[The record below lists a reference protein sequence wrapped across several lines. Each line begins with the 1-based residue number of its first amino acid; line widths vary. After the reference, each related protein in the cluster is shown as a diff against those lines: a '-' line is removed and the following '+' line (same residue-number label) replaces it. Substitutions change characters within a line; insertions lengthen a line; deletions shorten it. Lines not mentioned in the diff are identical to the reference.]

1 MSSQKVSTK
10 NSTKASDGK
19 SLEKK
24 YQTMTQLEHIQ
35 RRPDTYIGSI
45 KKEESEEYIFDLV
58 NITELEK
65 SQIATINEETTKQP
79 ETENTPV
86 DETIETEQSEPKM
99 RNMITQKKMKY
110 IQGLYKIFDE
120 IIVNAMDN
128 KNRVDSKVE
137 AGEKNHKHMTELRVN
152 IFKYS
157 DEHQPEKY
165 AISVENN
172 GTGIDVAMHPTEKI
186 WIPQMIFG
194 KLLTSSNYD
203 DEEKKVTG
211 GKNGFGAK
219 LTNIYST
226 FFKVETVDHIRK
238 IKYTQV
244 YRNQM
249 NEIGEPVIEEGY
261 KGKPFT
267 RITFV
272 PDYAKFKLDDLTPD
286 FINLFK
292 KRTYDMVFCSN
303 GMLDV
308 YYNDELC
315 CFVDNN
321 SNDNTPKTKR
331 KNAKSKTNKSSKS
344 PEDVKRDIQSKEYM
358 RMYIPSDDT
367 VLAIGNPHPRWQIG
381 ACMSPNFT
389 FQQVGF
395 VNGIY
400 TSRGGKHVDYV
411 TKKITTALV
420 DYIKTKKK
428 QTVRETL
435 IKDNLMVFVNSL
447 IENPDFDG
455 QTKDT
460 LKTTSRN
467 FGSSFELDQEFID
480 TIIQTGIVERV
491 IAQSSFQETQ
501 LLKKTDGKKTRRIL
515 DIEKLDDARLA
526 GTKRGTECTLILTE
540 GDSAKAMA
548 VSGIS
553 VIPNGGDLYGI
564 FPLRG
569 KLLNT
574 REASDK
580 QIADNAEITN
590 IKRILGL
597 QEGTDY
603 KDVKSLRYGSIMVM
617 TDQDVDGSHIK
628 GLVINYI
635 ASKFPSLLKVD
646 GFITSLLTPIV
657 KVWKKGAKKN
667 KAQQFYTLKHFEEWL
682 ETHNNGYGF
691 NIKYYKGLGTST
703 PQEAKDYFRDFKLV
717 TYHFDDETI
726 ASIDKAFNKKRAND
740 RKQWLSE
747 YDERVL
753 DLGQMSVTFSDFI
766 DKDLIQFSMADNI
779 RSIPNVMDGEK
790 NSSRKIM
797 FSAFKRNLTSEIKV
811 SQFAGY
817 VSEHSAYHHGEM
829 SLNGTIV
836 NKAQNYPGTNNIN
849 LLMPEG
855 QFGTRLAGGKDHA
868 ATRYIFTYM
877 SPITKKIFRDEDK
890 PLLEFRED
898 DGQIVEPKYYL
909 PIIPMVLVNG
919 SEGIG
924 TGWSSS
930 CPQFN
935 PTDIITCI
943 RNKLEDKPLPTLI
956 PWYRGFKGTITAV
969 SQKGTKTELQW
980 KTKGC
985 YRPDYDKH
993 TIEIFE
999 LPIGTWTS
1007 KYKAFLDKCIMG
1019 SEDTKSTKG
1028 KRKSPKSTV
1037 PPKAKEQLLKDYI
1050 NESSDI
1056 EVKFTLMF
1064 DAKTFNKMLGP
1075 YDKNGD
1081 NEFERK
1087 FNLTSTITC
1096 TNTLTFFDDECKL
1109 RNYRSIEEVFDAFYD
1124 KRITFYEARKK
1135 HQVLDMEEELL
1146 LMSVRA
1152 KFINE
1157 IISKKV
1163 KINNVPKAEIISQLE
1178 TRKYPKMFHSKLYTE
1193 EALKTL
1199 SKEQREEA
1207 NYNFLVNM
1215 SIYNLTKEKVEE
1227 LNKLT
1232 EEVKDKLEKL
1242 KKTSIESMWSND
1254 LDELEVEYK
1263 KFMKSYYKFYDLKES
1278 DFVKKKSTK
1287 LDFNYL

>member
-1 MSSQKVSTK
+1 MSSLKVSTK
-10 NSTKASDGK
+10 PITKSSDGK

-45 KKEESEEYIFDLV
+45 KKEESDEYVFDLI
-58 NITELEK
+58 NITELDSELDK
-65 SQIATINEETTKQP
+65 SQTTIKDKNKSKETDEELEEVKNEP
-79 ETENTPV
+79 N
-86 DETIETEQSEPKM
+86 M
-99 RNMITQKKMKY
+99 RNMIVQKKMKY

-128 KNRVDSKVE
+128 KNRVDSKIS
-137 AGEKNHKHMTELRVN
+137 AGEINHKPMTELRVN
-152 IFKYS
+152 IFKYK
-157 DEHQPEKY
+157 DDIQPEKY

-172 GTGIDVAMHPTEKI
+172 GTGIDIAMHPIEKI

-249 NEIGEPVIEEGY
+249 NEIGEPTIEEEY
-261 KGKPFT
+261 KGEPFT

-272 PDYAKFKLDDLTPD
+272 PDYAKFKLDDLTQD

-303 GMLDV
+303 GVLDV

-315 CFVDNN
+315 CFSENN
-321 SNDNTPKTKR
+321 IKGNTQKTKR
-331 KNAKSKTNKSSKS
+331 KNANSKNKNSI
-344 PEDVKRDIQSKEYM
+344 DVKRDIQAKEYM
-358 RMYIPSDDT
+358 RMYIPSEDT
-367 VLAIGNPHPRWQIG
+367 ILGICNPHPRWQIG

-411 TKKITTALV
+411 TKKITTALI

-428 QTVRETL
+428 QTVRDTL
-435 IKDNLMVFVNSL
+435 IKENLMVFVNSL

-480 TIIQTGIVERV
+480 TIVQTGIVERV

-526 GTKRGTECTLILTE
+526 GTKRANDCTLILTE

-553 VIPNGGDLYGI
+553 VIPNGSDLYGI

-597 QEGTDY
+597 QEGTEYNDI
-603 KDVKSLRYGSIMVM
+603 KSLRYGRIMIM

-635 ASKFPSLLKVD
+635 ASKFPSLLKID

-657 KVWKKGAKKN
+657 KVWKKGGKKN
-667 KAQQFYTLKHFEEWL
+667 KAQQFYTIKHLEEWL
-682 ETHNNGYGF
+682 EKHNNGYGY

-726 ASIDKAFNKKRAND
+726 INVDKAFNKKRAND

-797 FSAFKRNLTSEIKV
+797 FSAFKRNLTTEIKV

-836 NKAQNYPGTNNIN
+836 NKAQTYPGTNNIN

-868 ATRYIFTYM
+868 ATRYIFTYL

-890 PLLEFRED
+890 PLLEYRED

-935 PTDIITCI
+935 PIDIIKCI
-943 RNKLEDKPLPTLI
+943 RNKLENKPLPVLI

-969 SQKGTKTELQW
+969 PQTGTKKELQW

-985 YRPDYDKH
+985 YRPNYDNH

-999 LPIGTWTS
+999 LPIGIWTS

-1019 SEDTKSTKG
+1019 SEDTKTTKE

-1037 PPKAKEQLLKDYI
+1037 PKKPSDNILKDYI

-1064 DAKTFNKMLGP
+1064 DAKEFNKLLGP

-1109 RNYRSIEEVFDAFYD
+1109 RNYRSIEEVFNVFYD
-1124 KRITFYEARKK
+1124 KRILFYDERKK
-1135 HQVLDMEEELL
+1135 YQVQSMEEELL

-1152 KFINE
+1152 RFINE
-1157 IISKKV
+1157 IIEKKI
-1163 KINNVPKAEIISQLE
+1163 KINNVPKADIITQLE
-1178 TRKYPKMFHSKLYTE
+1178 EGKYPKMFQSKLYTE
-1193 EALKTL
+1193 EALNNYL
-1199 SKEQREEA
+1199 NKEQREEA

-1232 EEVKDKLEKL
+1232 DEVKDKLEKI
-1242 KKTSIESMWSND
+1242 KNTAIETLWTND

-1263 KFMKSYYKFYDLKES
+1263 KFMKSYYKFYDLNEA
-1278 DFVKKKSTK
+1278 DFVKKKTSK
-1287 LDFNYL
+1287 LDFNNL